1 MMMMKMI
8 SKTEREKSVVEKERS
23 KRVPPRQKK
32 MACFEFRV
40 F

>member
-32 MACFEFRV
+32 SVLLFI
-40 F
+40 